1 MSLNSNVVYPSS
13 DETNALLLPGTYWDL
28 AGSYRKGE
36 ETTLSENRT
45 VQGCVHIPIP
55 SLQKQSE
62 LCRVEMITGL
72 SPKRH
77 ALSATAVE
85 THHNQPAV
93 PELSWNLNPC
103 LCPPH
108 PSPGLSVSVWEQI
121 K

>member
-28 AGSYRKGE
+28 AGSYRNGG
-36 ETTLSENRT
+36 ETTLS

-55 SLQKQSE
+55 SLQKQPE
-62 LCRVEMITGL
+62 LCQVKMITRL
-72 SPKRH
+72 SPKCH